1 LFLYPKRLSGRV
13 SDGDDVDVQLRRAT
27 LGGVVAERQ
36 VADDPVPRAG
46 ETDGEL
52 FGDIERSVRVNG
64 EQRIEV
70 ADANAAVGA
79 LRARGI
85 REREEE
91 E

>member
-1 LFLYPKRLSGRV
+1 MFLYPERLSGRV
-13 SDGDDVDVQLRRAT
+13 SDGDDIDVQLRRTT
-27 LGGVVAERQ
+27 LSGVVAERQ

-46 ETDGEL
+46 ETEGEL
-52 FGDIERSVRVNG
+52 FGDIDRSVRVNS
-64 EQRIEV
+64 EQRIKV
-70 ADANAAVGA
+70 ADANASVAF